1 MAVKKRVFLHL
12 SEPLELELAPCGCAE
27 LPCLRS
33 LGIWPF
39 KVLILLPC
47 LCTPLHL
54 ASAYAW
60 TNTPSSVVWL
70 RDQEPGV
77 HGLSVLGFG
86 LCWSCVLID

>member
-1 MAVKKRVFLHL
+1 M
-12 SEPLELELAPCGCAE
+12 
-27 LPCLRS
+27 
-33 LGIWPF
+33 
-39 KVLILLPC
+39 
-47 LCTPLHL
+47 CTPLHL

-86 LCWSCVLID
+86 HCWSCVLIEVVVALHDLHSDVWL

>member
-1 MAVKKRVFLHL
+1 
-12 SEPLELELAPCGCAE
+12 
-27 LPCLRS
+27 
-33 LGIWPF
+33 
-39 KVLILLPC
+39 

-77 HGLSVLGFG
+77 HGLLSVLGFG
-86 LCWSCVLID
+86 HCWSLKKNKEKQYIRAVNRQTIVPHGLAFRLID